1 MKGGRDILIVED
13 ENIVALDMRMR
24 LEAMGY
30 RVVDVVETG
39 GLAIERAAAL
49 TPDLVLMDIKLKGE
63 QDGIEAA
70 GHLRE
75 RTEVPVIFVTA
86 FTDERTLERA
96 KHASP
101 YGYIVK
107 PFHERELRIAIELAL
122 YKHQYE
128 LSIRRARDIAEEA
141 NRVKGEF
148 LANMSHEL
156 KTPLNSVIGFTELA
170 MSVSKEP
177 EQGEYLAMALSSARS
192 LLTLI
197 DSILDFARMEAGK
210 LSVVSAPFSLDE
222 VLGECADSL
231 AMGAFAKG
239 LEVNLRRD
247 PAIPD
252 ALVGDR
258 SLLKHILLNLLDNAV
273 KFTERGRIRLGAA
286 LYEQPSCAGCG
297 PTVEFE
303 VADTGIGMPRDK
315 IDFAFA
321 RFTQLDP
328 SRTRKAGGTG
338 LGLAIVAKS
347 VELMRGGLS
356 VESDEGRGTRFSL
369 RLTFDLGVEPSP
381 PKDLPGFGR
390 GVAEATIAGFDA
402 EGFEDASLVLKR
414 LGIAARR
421 AERLEN
427 VVALSDSLVIADER
441 AAAEADDA
449 VLEALD
455 SRLVVGTRFGTKV
468 RSRLESRAGIAF
480 TVLPLRADGLR
491 DAMVALSRAPAEGRG
506 RRVAAGSPDEGSA
519 REAIIADQRKIAD
532 DARMARRFSA
542 AEAAGNGFLR
552 RLAESIEDA
561 LAAGSFAEAERA
573 AKGAQGALAEAGDG
587 TGSRLAFSA
596 LLLARKGDA
605 PGLKDAASRM
615 RAASTGEGE
624 EG

>member
-1 MKGGRDILIVED
+1 VKGGRDILIVED

>member
-24 LEAMGY
+24 LEGMGY

-39 GLAIERAAAL
+39 SLAVERAAAL
-49 TPDLVLMDIKLKGE
+49 SPDLVLMDIKLKGE

-141 NRVKGEF
+141 NRVKSEF

-170 MSVSKEP
+170 RSVSKDP

-197 DSILDFARMEAGK
+197 ESILDFARMEAGK
-210 LSVVSAPFSLDE
+210 LSAVSAPFSLDE
-222 VLGECADSL
+222 LLGECADSL
-231 AMGAFAKG
+231 AMRAYAKG

-247 PAIPD
+247 PEIPD
-252 ALVGDR
+252 ALVGDG

-286 LYEQPSCAGCG
+286 LCDQPSCSGCG

-303 VADTGIGMPRDK
+303 IADTGIGMPRDK
-315 IDFAFA
+315 IDLAFA

-347 VELMRGGLS
+347 VELMKGNLS
-356 VESDEGRGTRFSL
+356 IESEEGRGSRFSL
-369 RLTFDLGVEPSP
+369 RLAFDLGASSP
-381 PKDLPGFGR
+381 PVLPYLDGGA
-390 GVAEATIAGFDA
+390 AEAVVAGLDEETFD
-402 EGFEDASLVLKR
+402 DAALALKR
-414 LGIAARR
+414 LGLSARR
-421 AERLEN
+421 AERLED
-427 VVALSDSLVIADER
+427 AASSKGALVIADER
-441 AAAEADDA
+441 ALADIDDSIID
-449 VLEALD
+449 ALD
-455 SRLVVGTRFGTKV
+455 SKLIVGTRFGSKA
-468 RSRLESRAGIAF
+468 RLRLGNRAGIVF
-480 TVLPLRADGLR
+480 TVLPLRTDCLR
-491 DAMVALSRAPAEGRG
+491 DAMAELSRAAAVDNGRRAAASALEGEGARLAAVAGRRWMAVDAEGG
-506 RRVAAGSPDEGSA
+506 
-519 REAIIADQRKIAD
+519 
-532 DARMARRFSA
+532 
-542 AEAAGNGFLR
+542 AGNGLLR
-552 RLAESIEDA
+552 RLADTIERA
-561 LAAGSFAEAERA
+561 AAAGSFAEAERA
-573 AKGAQGALAEAGDG
+573 AKEAQGALAEAGDG
-587 TGSRLAFSA
+587 DGSRLAFST

-605 PGLKDAASRM
+605 SGLKDAASRM
-615 RAASTGEGE
+615 RATSVRGE
-624 EG
+624 EER